1 MPDEDRSDIT
11 ELLRAWSS
19 GDEAALSDLMPKV
32 YPELRRVA
40 RKHLASGLP
49 GHTLESAALV
59 NEAYLKL
66 IRGHGI
72 RCENRLQF
80 FALCA
85 QIIRR
90 ILVDYARNR
99 HYAKRGG
106 GVLQIPLDEALIGA
120 RTGGADMLA
129 LHEALTS
136 LSKVD
141 PRKGR
146 VVELRYFGGLSV
158 EETAE
163 VLRMSP
169 ETAKRDWKMAKAW
182 LLRQLSGDRS
192 VN

>member
-11 ELLRAWSS
+11 ELLKAWSS

-80 FALCA
+80 
-85 QIIRR
+85 
-90 ILVDYARNR
+90 
-99 HYAKRGG
+99 
-106 GVLQIPLDEALIGA
+106 
-120 RTGGADMLA
+120 
-129 LHEALTS
+129 
-136 LSKVD
+136 
-141 PRKGR
+141 
-146 VVELRYFGGLSV
+146 LSV
-158 EETAE
+158 EETAD
-163 VLRMSP
+163 VLRVSP

-182 LLRQLSGDRS
+182 LLRQPSGDRS